1 MFLQS
6 QAELALGS
14 RFKALSEH
22 CYRLAN
28 AAYRALGIELDAHWF
43 PVLRFVQVKGPGT
56 VTQIANE
63 IGQTHSAVSQLA
75 TKLVRAGWLVRRSDS
90 RDARRSLLDLS
101 SVGERR
107 LAQMGP
113 IWTAIRRVTAALLA
127 RHAVDLDAALHALER
142 ELADD
147 RVLKDILAQ
156 HARLVAAQIEVAP
169 FKPALREHFYR
180 INAQWLERYWSL
192 EPIDRDVLGQPET
205 HVLQPG
211 GAIFFALVDGEV
223 IGTVALLK
231 DAAPGEYELSKMG
244 VEAGWRG
251 RNAGRLLLEAAIAEF
266 KRRKGATL
274 FLESNSRLGPALKLY
289 ETAGFVHQSALRPGS
304 HYARSDVYMIYADA
318 PMRAAKAARSS
329 AAGKALPRARRLA
342 G

>member
-22 CYRLAN
+22 CYRIAN

-43 PVLRFVQVKGPGT
+43 PVLRYVQVKGPDT

-75 TKLVRAGWLVRRSDS
+75 TKLVSAGWLVRKSD
-90 RDARRSLLDLS
+90 RNDARRSVLDLS
-101 SVGERR
+101 PAGEKR

-113 IWTAIRRVTAALLA
+113 VWTAIRRSTAALLA
-127 RHAVDLDAALHALER
+127 RHAGDLGTAMMSLER
-142 ELADD
+142 ELSGE
-147 RVLKDILAQ
+147 RVLQDILAQ
-156 HARLVAAQIEVAP
+156 HARLAAAKVEIEP

-192 EPIDRDVLGQPET
+192 EPIDRDVLGEPEK
-205 HVLQPG
+205 HVLKPG
-211 GAIFFALVDGEV
+211 GAIFFARVDGEV

-231 DAAPGEYELSKMG
+231 DAALGEYEVSKMG

-251 RNAGRLLLEAAIAEF
+251 RSAGRWLLDAAIAEF
-266 KRRKGATL
+266 KRRKGKML
-274 FLESNSRLGPALKLY
+274 FLESNSKLGPALKLY
-289 ETAGFVHQSALRPGS
+289 ESAGFVHQPALRPGS
-304 HYARSDVYMIYADA
+304 HYARSDVYMIYEGDA
-318 PMRAAKAARSS
+318 SKRAATAVSTTRKAGTRKVEKAR
-329 AAGKALPRARRLA
+329 A
-342 G
+342 

>member
-22 CYRLAN
+22 CYRIAN
-28 AAYRALGIELDAHWF
+28 ASYRAVGVELDAHWF
-43 PVLRFVQVKGPGT
+43 PVLRYVQVKGPGT

-75 TKLVRAGWLVRRSDS
+75 TRLVRAGWLVRKSDRS
-90 RDARRSLLDLS
+90 DARRSVLDLS
-101 SVGERR
+101 PAGERR

-113 IWTAIRRVTAALLA
+113 IWTAIRRATAALLA
-127 RHAVDLDAALHALER
+127 RHAGDLGAALVALES
-142 ELADD
+142 ELSGE

-156 HARLVAAQIEVAP
+156 HARLSAANVEIAP

-192 EPIDRDVLGQPET
+192 EPIDRDVLGQPEK
-205 HVLQPG
+205 HVLKPG
-211 GAIFFALVDGEV
+211 GAIFFAQIDGEV

-244 VEAGWRG
+244 VEAGWRARG
-251 RNAGRLLLEAAIAEF
+251 AGRLLLDAAIAEF
-266 KRRKGATL
+266 KRRNGKLL
-274 FLESNSRLGPALKLY
+274 FLESNSKLGPALKLY
-289 ETAGFVHQSALRPGS
+289 ENSGFVHQPTLRPGS
-304 HYARSDVYMIYADA
+304 HYARSDVYMIYSAGA
-318 PMRAAKAARSS
+318 QKRAGAARRD
-329 AAGKALPRARRLA
+329 AGKSVTSRVRARA
-342 G
+342 N